1 MQHGLPVGVGEAPG
15 DARPGEVHDGVG
27 PGQIHLEKLV
37 QRATDGT
44 VKEVILATNFT
55 NEGEVTAHV
64 ITELLEGQGVKVS
77 RLARGIPIG
86 SELEYVDAATVAQA
100 VRERR

>member
-1 MQHGLPVGVGEAPG
+1 
-15 DARPGEVHDGVG
+15 
-27 PGQIHLEKLV
+27 
-37 QRATDGT
+37 
-44 VKEVILATNFT
+44 
-55 NEGEVTAHV
+55 
-64 ITELLEGQGVKVS
+64 TELLEAQGVKVS